1 MGGMKTKAIA
11 FTLVTFIALA
21 ARAWAAD
28 DPMMGTWKLNEAKSK
43 IAPGAPKNHT
53 VVYAAAGDQVKI
65 TVDGTDAQGKTIH
78 SEWTGKFDGK
88 DYPVTGDANADMRS
102 YKKAGKD
109 TLEMANKKGGKV
121 TVTGEVLVSDD
132 GKSRTVTISFTDD
145 KGAKVKSTAVYDKS

>member
-1 MGGMKTKAIA
+1 MKTKAIA
-11 FTLVTFIALA
+11 FTLMISVALA
-21 ARAWAAD
+21 AGAGAAD

-53 VVYAAAGDQVKI
+53 VVYSAAGDQVKI

-78 SEWTGKFDGK
+78 SEWTGKLDGK

-102 YKKAGKD
+102 YKKAGKN
-109 TLEMANKKGGKV
+109 TLEMTNKKDGKV
-121 TVTGEVLVSDD
+121 TVTGEVLVSED